1 MGRANIRHGFPIKVV
16 QIHDDC
22 GCGVGGR
29 SAGVRGTDAGSAEA
43 QGPNAAG
50 SQPTMLDRM
59 NQMLA
64 GGKSAWTDEQLAH
77 DGTAARCGDEERLRV

>member
-29 SAGVRGTDAGSAEA
+29 GAGVRGTDARDAEYQGLGRRRTAFHAGSAER
-43 QGPNAAG
+43 
-50 SQPTMLDRM
+50 D
-59 NQMLA
+59 A
-64 GGKSAWTDEQLAH
+64 GGRQKRVDRRTSWRTM
-77 DGTAARCGDEERLRV
+77 ERLRDAAMKSDYAL